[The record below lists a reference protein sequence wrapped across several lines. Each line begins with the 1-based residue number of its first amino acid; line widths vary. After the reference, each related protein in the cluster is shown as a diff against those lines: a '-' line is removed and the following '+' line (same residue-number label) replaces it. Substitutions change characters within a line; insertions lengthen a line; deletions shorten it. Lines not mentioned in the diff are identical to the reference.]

1 MESFFREEEQ
11 YGSKD
16 FELKYEKG
24 LKLLG
29 RFFDL
34 IEELIKSS
42 GSRNDQY
49 PEYSII
55 LHALHSL
62 MALNNSLVL
71 LSNGYMGDCEAVH
84 KRAVEFFLRAM
95 YFREYPDEEKKW
107 RENKGKLLDRKS
119 MASFLDERHKQKS
132 IFPTDHEAF
141 WSEFVYDIMYRPVNE
156 WAHGEFKAMYYE
168 VAIDNGT
175 PYYTDRFSIGPKPDE
190 KFVKTMIKRLIHSC
204 RFQVLLLA
212 QTFNSPA
219 NTYHGLMIESQQ
231 YILTE

>member
-11 YGSKD
+11 YVSKD

-24 LKLLG
+24 LKLLR

-42 GSRNDQY
+42 GFRNDQY

-107 RENKGKLLDRKS
+107 RENKGKLPDRRS
-119 MASFLDERHKQKS
+119 MASFLDERHEQKS

-141 WSEFVYDIMYRPVNE
+141 WREFVYDVMYRSVNE
-156 WAHGEFKAMYYE
+156 WAHGEFSAMYHE

-175 PYYTDRFSIGPKPDE
+175 PYYTHRFFIGLSP
-190 KFVKTMIKRLIHSC
+190 TRNSLKR
-204 RFQVLLLA
+204 
-212 QTFNSPA
+212 
-219 NTYHGLMIESQQ
+219 
-231 YILTE
+231 